1 MSENTHELSEAD
13 KVSEGLVRVA
23 LVWGAKEA
31 WIKLIRASMHSD
43 DCATA
48 NIIFE
53 MMTSR
58 DVPDDSVIRS
68 LRELSMYYVQP
79 VLMGDRTLEQVKV
92 LISWVEASL
101 RARALNE

>member
-1 MSENTHELSEAD
+1 MVA
-13 KVSEGLVRVA
+13 EGLVRVA

-31 WIKLIRASMHSD
+31 WIKLILASMCSSD
-43 DCATA
+43 SATA

-79 VLMGDRTLEQVKV
+79 VLMGDRTLEQVTV
-92 LISWVEASL
+92 LIRWSEASL
-101 RARALNE
+101 RAKALNE